1 MEGKIMKDFYKK
13 TITVTV
19 AAIIIIFFAKILI
32 IDELK
37 NVTSSPPA
45 VIQTNNADMNF
56 NTKGRKTINW
66 KDANKHIGE
75 YVETEGEIV
84 SSYNN
89 GRVCFL
95 NFHKDY
101 KGYLTLVIFASDFK
115 KFPEKP
121 EKYYL
126 GKRIKVEGRI
136 KEYQDR
142 PEIILK
148 TTDQILILDKN

>member
-1 MEGKIMKDFYKK
+1 MKDFYKK
-13 TITVTV
+13 TITVTI
-19 AAIIIIFFAKILI
+19 AIVIILFFTKILI

-37 NVTSSPPA
+37 NVKNSGSPQ
-45 VIQTNNADMNF
+45 VMQTNTINKDF
-56 NTKGRKTINW
+56 KTKDKKSINW
-66 KDANKHIGE
+66 KDANKYIGE

-101 KGYLTLVIFASDFK
+101 KGYLTLVIFASDYK

-136 KEYQDR
+136 KEYQNR

-148 TTDQILILDKN
+148 TPDQILISDKN